1 MRAQRLRHSFNG
13 GHSEQKS
20 GMPSV
25 FKGHRIA
32 STFGWLVLWLVMF
45 MAVPSSDIKPSFM
58 NDKAALQAATQYVQ
72 IEEMDVSRKITH
84 AWNAMNKGDLN
95 FLLNLSNFE
104 VLALMGVPNF
114 NRKDGNVNLW
124 QYRHDS
130 CVIDIFLNDSQNKPG
145 EAAVVFFSVRL
156 RQNLDGVLPVSY
168 DGNEGLANA
177 DMDRACLDAVLKS
190 RSR

>member
-1 MRAQRLRHSFNG
+1 MTTQRLRHSFNG
-13 GHSEQKS
+13 GHSEQKR

-25 FKGHRIA
+25 FKGYRVA
-32 STFGWLVLWLVMF
+32 SLFSWLVLWLAMF

-58 NDKAALQAATQYVQ
+58 NNKAAVQAATQYVQ
-72 IEEMDVSRKITH
+72 IEEMDVSKKITH
-84 AWNAMNKGDLN
+84 AWDAMNKGDLN

-124 QYRHDS
+124 QYRHES

-145 EAAVVFFSVRL
+145 EAAVVFFSVRP
-156 RQNLDGVLPVSY
+156 RQNLEGVLPVAY
-168 DGNEGLANA
+168 DGSETGTSM
-177 DMDRACLDAVLKS
+177 DQDRACLNAVLKS